1 MSFYHLA
8 NITALLNLSSVEPFV
23 TTDDG
28 LAGVPDVEDFSDPQF
43 VKLSRFF
50 DLDHL
55 KGAVKSCT
63 NGDLVTFDTFM
74 ETASREV
81 VVVKALASLGKY
93 KNYLNNGIK
102 AVEVNLNASRYVK
115 NLNKWVE
122 WGVKEKGWN
131 SRPFRLSCV
140 LLLDLRPKHPFPLD
154 QLIIELGNVIHKQVA
169 MHGSAT
175 ILINYWRDME
185 STKVSSNF
193 FYRIPGFKWTHCY
206 DFETCPFSQSV
217 VSAAQQFRE
226 SLSEMHP
233 VVGVHIRGERLI
245 RNFEGDYMK
254 CLTELKKLINSD
266 NVSNLISKGSLYLL
280 HDLGEYGTKSCSYP
294 SCVSTTK
301 RFVAGIKNLGYRIV
315 YYDPVD
321 FRPKQLQ
328 SAFSALVEMEY
339 LSKVDVLIT
348 VGNGQ
353 FQNKIIERFMKLKGH
368 DHNLTR
374 ICSGGEFELPPP
386 PSKLNHKKLF

>member
-1 MSFYHLA
+1 M
-8 NITALLNLSSVEPFV
+8 NTGNTSVEPFV

-28 LAGVPDVEDFSDPQF
+28 LAGVPPFENFSDPQF

-74 ETASREV
+74 ETASWEV

-93 KNYLNNGIK
+93 KNYFKNGIK
-102 AVEVNLNASRYVK
+102 AVEVNLSASGYVK

-131 SRPFRLSCV
+131 SRPFRVSRI
-140 LLLDLRPKHPFPLD
+140 LLLDLQPKHPFPLD
-154 QLIIELGNVIHKQVA
+154 EMIIELGNVIHKQVA
-169 MHGSAT
+169 IHGSAT

-185 STKVSSNF
+185 NTKFSSSF

-206 DFETCPFSQSV
+206 DFETCALSQSV
-217 VSAAQQFRE
+217 VGAAQQFRE

-245 RNFEGDYMK
+245 RNFKGDYMK
-254 CLTELKKLINSD
+254 CLTELNKLINSD
-266 NVSNLISKGSLYLL
+266 SVSNLNISKGSLYLL
-280 HDLGEYGTKSCSYP
+280 HDLGEYGTRTCSYP
-294 SCVSTTK
+294 SCVSATK
-301 RFVAGIKNLGYRIV
+301 RFVDGIKNLGYRIV
-315 YYDPVD
+315 YYDSVD
-321 FRPKQLQ
+321 FRPKGLR

-348 VGNGQ
+348 VGMGQ

-374 ICSGGEFELPPP
+374 ICSEGEFELPPP

>member
-8 NITALLNLSSVEPFV
+8 NITALLNLASVEPFV

-28 LAGVPDVEDFSDPQF
+28 LAGVPPFENFSDPQF
-43 VKLSRFF
+43 VKLSRLF

-55 KGAVKSCT
+55 KSAVKSCT

-81 VVVKALASLGKY
+81 VVVKPLGDIGKY
-93 KNYLNNGIK
+93 KNHFKNGVK
-102 AVEVNLNASRYVK
+102 AVEVNINASGYVK

-131 SRPFRLSCV
+131 SRPFRLSCI

-154 QLIIELGNVIHKQVA
+154 ELIIEMRNVIHKQVA

-175 ILINYWRDME
+175 IMINYWRDIE
-185 STKVSSNF
+185 NTKFSSSF

-206 DFETCPFSQSV
+206 DYETCPFSQSV
-217 VSAAQQFRE
+217 VSATQQFRE
-226 SLSEMHP
+226 SLNETHP
-233 VVGVHIRGERLI
+233 VVGVHIRGEQLI
-245 RNFEGDYMK
+245 RFKGNYKK
-254 CLTELKKLINSD
+254 CLTELNKLINSD
-266 NVSNLISKGSLYLL
+266 SVSNLVSKGSLYLL
-280 HDLGEYGTKSCSYP
+280 HDLGEYGTKSCLYP
-294 SCVSTTK
+294 SCVSATK
-301 RFVAGIKNLGYRIV
+301 KFVSAIKNLGYRIV
-315 YYDPVD
+315 YYDSVD
-321 FRPKQLQ
+321 FRPKGLQ

-348 VGNGQ
+348 VGMGQ
-353 FQNKIIERFMKLKGH
+353 FQNKIIERFMKHKGH
-368 DHNLTR
+368 DHNFTR
-374 ICSGGEFELPPP
+374 ICSQGNFELPPP
-386 PSKLNHKKLF
+386 PSKLDHKN